1 VSEKPEASPRQV
13 YVSFADGHYPKH
25 PTRRTAMGRL
35 EITEL
40 PAAPNAADSSTARF
54 LPGEAALSCDVTGVL
69 LKLEGGE
76 ERRYP
81 WASVSETCNVPA
93 AKAGK

>member
-1 VSEKPEASPRQV
+1 MSEKQV
-13 YVSFADGHYPKH
+13 YVTFRDGSYPKH
-25 PTRRTAMGRL
+25 PSRRTAMGRL

-54 LPGEAALSCDVTGVL
+54 SPKEAALSCDVTGVL
-69 LKLEGGE
+69 LKLADGE

-81 WASVSETCNVPA
+81 WGSVSETCNVPA
-93 AKAGK
+93 RAGKP